1 MCHLSVSI
9 PHVLLNGTFAPD
21 ELPLVAIKL
30 NEETGSSTFSLS
42 AIKLPAAN
50 VRERGDKNYDKI
62 VWKVDN

>member
-42 AIKLPAAN
+42 AIKLAAN
-50 VRERGDKNYDKI
+50 VRKRGDRNYDKI
-62 VWKVDN
+62 VWNVDN